1 MSVPPTRATTRDARV
16 NEENGATSS
25 THRGRG
31 VATLIA
37 VLLLLALVAVGWR
50 WWNQR
55 QAQEQ
60 AQSIQ
65 AAQQITALEQRLDV
79 IRRDQRTL
87 TQRVQ
92 DAAATNRVL
101 RDEVLGLGQRGALL
115 EESVA
120 KLSDPSR
127 HGAQALRLDE
137 VELLLSLAQQR
148 LLIADDLEG
157 ARRAYA
163 LAAGALEGIDDHRL
177 LNLKQVLQQEQQALA
192 ELGPGPRAHV
202 EQALD
207 AFASSLGQLPMRTA
221 TATPDAAANT
231 AWQRWLAP
239 LVQVRPSRDAAFVSP
254 ADRGAGEAALRI
266 EISLA
271 HAALERGD
279 RAGFQAALTRIDQWL
294 QRLWPDSPAL
304 RQGRAQLAALRK
316 LPLRS
321 DSPVLGSTLQQ
332 LRALRNAGVAART
345 VQATPRPA
353 EPLQVEMPE
362 PTP

>member
-1 MSVPPTRATTRDARV
+1 MSTPPARATSWDVRV
-16 NEENGATSS
+16 NEENMDPSS
-25 THRGRG
+25 PRRGRG
-31 VATLIA
+31 VAALIA
-37 VLLLLALVAVGWR
+37 VLLLLAVAAVAWR
-50 WWNQR
+50 WWDQR

-60 AQSIQ
+60 AQSLQ
-65 AAQQITALEQRLDV
+65 AAQQISALEDRLDV

-148 LLIADDLEG
+148 LLIADDLDG

-163 LAAGALEGIDDHRL
+163 LAAGALDGIDDHRL
-177 LNLKQVLQQEQQALA
+177 LNLKQVLQQEQQALT
-192 ELGPGPRAHV
+192 ELGAGPRAHL
-202 EQALD
+202 EKALD
-207 AFASSLGQLPMRTA
+207 AFAASLDQLPTRSSTTPQTA
-221 TATPDAAANT
+221 AESR
-231 AWQRWLAP
+231 WQRWLAP

-254 ADRGAGEAALRI
+254 TDRGAGEAALRI

-271 HAALERGD
+271 HAALERD
-279 RAGFQAALTRIDQWL
+279 DQVGFHATLTRMDQWL
-294 QRLWPDSPAL
+294 LRLWPDSPAL

-321 DSPVLGSTLQQ
+321 QSPVLGSTLQQ
-332 LRALRNAGVAART
+332 LRSLRNAGVAPRS
-345 VQATPRPA
+345 VSATPTPA
-353 EPLQVEMPE
+353 EPLRVDMPE
-362 PTP
+362 QTP

>member
-1 MSVPPTRATTRDARV
+1 MDTAVP
-16 NEENGATSS
+16 
-25 THRGRG
+25 HRGRS
-31 VATLIA
+31 VAAAIA
-37 VLLLLALVAVGWR
+37 VLVLLALVAVTWR
-50 WWNQR
+50 WWQQR

-60 AQSIQ
+60 AHSLE
-65 AAQQITALEQRLDV
+65 AAQQITALEERLDV
-79 IRRDQRTL
+79 LRRDQRIL

-120 KLSDPSR
+120 KLSDPTR

-177 LNLKQVLQQEQQALA
+177 LNLKQVLQQERQALD
-192 ELGPGPRAHV
+192 ELGAGPRALL

-207 AFASSLGQLPMRTA
+207 AFAQSLDALPTRTPGTAQAASSSS
-221 TATPDAAANT
+221 
-231 AWQRWLAP
+231 WQRWLAP
-239 LVQVRPSRDAAFVSP
+239 LVQVRPSREAAFISP

-271 HAALERGD
+271 HAALERD
-279 RAGFQAALTRIDQWL
+279 DQAGFHAALTRMDQWL
-294 QRLWPDSPAL
+294 VRLWPDSPAL
-304 RQGRAQLAALRK
+304 RQGRAQLVALRK

-321 DSPVLGSTLQQ
+321 ESPVLGSTLQQ
-332 LRALRNAGVAART
+332 LRSLRNAGVAIRSVA
-345 VQATPRPA
+345 PPA
-353 EPLQVEMPE
+353 APEVPLQVETPE
-362 PTP
+362 QTP

>member
-1 MSVPPTRATTRDARV
+1 
-16 NEENGATSS
+16 
-25 THRGRG
+25 
-31 VATLIA
+31 VATAIA
-37 VLLLLALVAVGWR
+37 VLLLLALAAVGWR
-50 WWNQR
+50 WWQQR

-60 AQSIQ
+60 AHSRE
-65 AAQQITALEQRLDV
+65 AAQQITALEERLDV
-79 IRRDQRTL
+79 LRRDQRTL

-148 LLIADDLEG
+148 LLIADDLDG

-177 LNLKQVLQQEQQALA
+177 LNLKQVLQQERQALD
-192 ELGPGPRAHV
+192 ELGAGPRAHL

-207 AFASSLGQLPMRTA
+207 AFAQSLNTLPTRTPS
-221 TATPDAAANT
+221 TPAAAPSSS
-231 AWQRWLAP
+231 WQRWLAP
-239 LVQVRPSRDAAFVSP
+239 LVNVRPSREAASVSP
-254 ADRGAGEAALRI
+254 ADRGAAEAALRI

-271 HAALERGD
+271 HAALERAD
-279 RAGFQAALTRIDQWL
+279 QPGFYAALTRIDQWL
-294 QRLWPDSPAL
+294 LRLWPDSPAL

-321 DSPVLGSTLQQ
+321 ESPVLGSTLQQ
-332 LRALRNAGVAART
+332 LRSLRNAGVAVRSVAPPA
-345 VQATPRPA
+345 AT
-353 EPLQVEMPE
+353 EVPLQVEAPE
-362 PTP
+362 QTP

>member
-1 MSVPPTRATTRDARV
+1 MDTAVP
-16 NEENGATSS
+16 
-25 THRGRG
+25 HRGRS
-31 VATLIA
+31 VATAIA
-37 VLLLLALVAVGWR
+37 LLLLLALAAIAWR
-50 WWNQR
+50 WWQQR

-60 AQSIQ
+60 AHSQQ
-65 AAQQITALEQRLDV
+65 AAQQIDALEERLDV
-79 IRRDQRTL
+79 LRRDQRTL

-120 KLSDPSR
+120 KLSDPAR

-148 LLIADDLEG
+148 LLIADDLDG

-177 LNLKQVLQQEQQALA
+177 LNLKQVLQQERQALD
-192 ELGPGPRAHV
+192 ELGTGPRAHL

-207 AFASSLGQLPMRTA
+207 AFAQSLDALPARSPNTPQTASSSS
-221 TATPDAAANT
+221 
-231 AWQRWLAP
+231 WQRWLAP
-239 LVQVRPSRDAAFVSP
+239 LVQVRPSREAAFVSP
-254 ADRGAGEAALRI
+254 SDRGAGETALHI

-271 HAALERGD
+271 HAALERD
-279 RAGFQAALTRIDQWL
+279 DQAGFHAALTRMDQWL
-294 QRLWPDSPAL
+294 LRLWPDSPAL
-304 RQGRAQLAALRK
+304 RQGRAQLAGLRK

-321 DSPVLGSTLQQ
+321 ESSVLGSTLQQ
-332 LRALRNAGVAART
+332 LRSLRNAGVAIRSAASP
-345 VQATPRPA
+345 ATTEA
-353 EPLQVEMPE
+353 PLPVETPE
-362 PTP
+362 QTPEQTP

>member
-1 MSVPPTRATTRDARV
+1 MAA
-16 NEENGATSS
+16 
-25 THRGRG
+25 
-31 VATLIA
+31 LIA
-37 VLLLLALVAVGWR
+37 VLLLLAIAAVAWR
-50 WWNQR
+50 WWSQR

-60 AQSIQ
+60 AQSMET
-65 AAQQITALEQRLDV
+65 AQQIDALDQRLDSV
-79 IRRDQRTL
+79 RRDQRTL

-163 LAAGALEGIDDHRL
+163 LAAGALDGIDDHRL
-177 LNLKQVLQQEQQALA
+177 LNLKQVLQQERQALDA
-192 ELGPGPRAHV
+192 LGPGPRAQL
-202 EQALD
+202 EKQLD
-207 AFASSLGQLPMRTA
+207 AFALSLDGLPTRT
-221 TATPDAAANT
+221 PAASQAASGS

-239 LVQVRPSRDAAFVSP
+239 LVQVRASRDAAFVSP
-254 ADRGAGEAALRI
+254 TDRGAGEAALRI
-266 EISLA
+266 EVSLA
-271 HAALERGD
+271 HAALERDD
-279 RAGFQAALTRIDQWL
+279 RAGFDAALTRMDHWL
-294 QRLWPDSPAL
+294 LRLWPDSPDL

-316 LPLRS
+316 LPLRAE
-321 DSPVLGSTLQQ
+321 SPVLGSTLQQ
-332 LRALRNAGVAART
+332 LRSLRNAGVASRPLPSTTNPA
-345 VQATPRPA
+345 VPPPVETP
-353 EPLQVEMPE
+353 EQ
-362 PTP
+362 TP